1 MKRTPMKRTAFKRAG
16 ATTAKSEPNRALAL
30 NERAHRAINSAAAT
44 AAMKSE
50 QNQRLALNGKA
61 LAAIKYVAI
70 AETMAAPIPKAE
82 IVRSEPYRRLVASL
96 PCASCGIYGYS
107 QHAHL
112 NEGKGMGLKADDR
125 AGMPLC
131 CARPGIEGCHVAF
144 DQYRLVPGGREA
156 HREAGARWAA
166 ETRQTIIDLG
176 LWPER
181 LPMLEK

>member
-1 MKRTPMKRTAFKRAG
+1 
-16 ATTAKSEPNRALAL
+16 
-30 NERAHRAINSAAAT
+30 
-44 AAMKSE
+44 
-50 QNQRLALNGKA
+50 
-61 LAAIKYVAI
+61 
-70 AETMAAPIPKAE
+70 
-82 IVRSEPYRRLVASL
+82 
-96 PCASCGIYGYS
+96 
-107 QHAHL
+107 
-112 NEGKGMGLKADDR
+112 MGLKADDR